1 MENFR
6 IIYTIVYVI
15 SYTSVT
21 YQGCIINLFQKQFH
35 YFLQMSE
42 NLKLKKVGHSAN

>member
-6 IIYTIVYVI
+6 IIYTIEYVI
-15 SYTSVT
+15 GYTSVT
-21 YQGCIINLFQKQFH
+21 YQGCIINLFQETISLI
-35 YFLQMSE
+35 LQMSE